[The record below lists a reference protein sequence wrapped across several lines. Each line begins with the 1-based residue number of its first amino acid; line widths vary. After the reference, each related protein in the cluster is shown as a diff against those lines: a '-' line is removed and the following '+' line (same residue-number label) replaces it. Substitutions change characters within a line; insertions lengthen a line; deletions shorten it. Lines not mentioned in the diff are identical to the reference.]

1 MDNLETTASLI
12 QKATRLGLLNEVQ
25 VRDVL
30 EEAGSAN
37 PEISE
42 FMRICERKGFLTQ
55 WQSGKLVRGDTDG
68 FFLGGF
74 RLLYRIGSGSFG
86 RVYRADDP
94 ATGRIVAIKV
104 LRRRHTEGE
113 GSKEKIELFYREGK
127 MGMTLK
133 HPHIVEILAVGQ
145 DATSRQYYIVMEFVE
160 GGNLRDM
167 QTIREKFT
175 VSEALRITEE
185 ITSALV
191 SAYAHGVTHRDMK
204 MTNVLLSSQKTAKL
218 VDFGLAQFYSSMG
231 GKELD
236 KVDRTVDYA
245 GLEKATDVKTGD
257 TRSDIYFLGCV
268 LYELLTGRSP
278 LTMTRNA
285 RARMDKQRFD
295 SVVPLRPDELAAPPS
310 VFMLVETMMSLDASR
325 RYQTPSQLLEA
336 VRNARRDVDGKS
348 TSGPVQAN
356 KSVFVIETDERWQ
369 DAFRGKFKESGYRV
383 LISADPGRAADRFR
397 QQPYDALI
405 VDIANVGEDGLAV
418 FETVML
424 EAHRKSLPCAGIV
437 ILSQEQIELRA
448 TIRPRPTTAVLIL
461 PVSMKQLKRKL
472 AELLS

>member
-1 MDNLETTASLI
+1 
-12 QKATRLGLLNEVQ
+12 
-25 VRDVL
+25 
-30 EEAGSAN
+30 
-37 PEISE
+37 
-42 FMRICERKGFLTQ
+42 
-55 WQSGKLVRGDTDG
+55 
-68 FFLGGF
+68 
-74 RLLYRIGSGSFG
+74 
-86 RVYRADDP
+86 
-94 ATGRIVAIKV
+94 
-104 LRRRHTEGE
+104 
-113 GSKEKIELFYREGK
+113 
-127 MGMTLK
+127 
-133 HPHIVEILAVGQ
+133 
-145 DATSRQYYIVMEFVE
+145 
-160 GGNLRDM
+160 
-167 QTIREKFT
+167 
-175 VSEALRITEE
+175 
-185 ITSALV
+185 
-191 SAYAHGVTHRDMK
+191 
-204 MTNVLLSSQKTAKL
+204 
-218 VDFGLAQFYSSMG
+218 
-231 GKELD
+231 
-236 KVDRTVDYA
+236 
-245 GLEKATDVKTGD
+245 
-257 TRSDIYFLGCV
+257 
-268 LYELLTGRSP
+268 LLTGRSP